1 MIATALL
8 LVYISAL
15 LNGYKRTTERQGKL
29 ISLPPQFIT
38 YLLSAV
44 RKDSGIESIKDAKSG
59 NGTLCTT
66 ELVLEYSG
74 FGNTSESS
82 STVYLCATQDECFRM
97 LMDDDGCALFVDY
110 ADMARYS
117 LTQEPEK
124 HSHLEV
130 IDNIVPTDG
139 VEVVEWICVP
149 INPNL
154 PSETTVMISR

>member
-1 MIATALL
+1 MIATTLL

-29 ISLPPQFIT
+29 KSLPPQFIT

-44 RKDSGIESIKDAKSG
+44 RKDIGIESIEDVKSG

-82 STVYLCATQDECFRM
+82 SPVYLCAT
-97 LMDDDGCALFVDY
+97 
-110 ADMARYS
+110 
-117 LTQEPEK
+117 
-124 HSHLEV
+124 
-130 IDNIVPTDG
+130 
-139 VEVVEWICVP
+139 
-149 INPNL
+149 
-154 PSETTVMISR
+154 